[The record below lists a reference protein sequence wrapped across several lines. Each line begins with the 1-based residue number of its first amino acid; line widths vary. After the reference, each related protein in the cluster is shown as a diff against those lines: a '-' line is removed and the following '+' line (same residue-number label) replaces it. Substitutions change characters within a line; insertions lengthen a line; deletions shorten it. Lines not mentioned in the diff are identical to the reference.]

1 MPYDWTDTLRWLM
14 AQREALSQTKGT
26 PEIPWQEMPLPAG
39 FPCTSQELKSYPWVC
54 RKDGRFGVEVYLG
67 DTGYSVVLPCRGD
80 PFVVCPDGT
89 VIELEAEGSQPPAAG
104 K

>member
-1 MPYDWTDTLRWLM
+1 MPYDWGNTLRWVT
-14 AQREALSQTKGT
+14 AQTKGKS
-26 PEIPWQEMPLPAG
+26 EIPWKEMPLPAG
-39 FPCTSQELKSYPWVC
+39 FPCTREFRSYPWVC
-54 RKDGRFGVEVYLG
+54 REDGRFGVEVALG
-67 DTGYSVVLPCRGD
+67 DTDYSVVLPCRGD